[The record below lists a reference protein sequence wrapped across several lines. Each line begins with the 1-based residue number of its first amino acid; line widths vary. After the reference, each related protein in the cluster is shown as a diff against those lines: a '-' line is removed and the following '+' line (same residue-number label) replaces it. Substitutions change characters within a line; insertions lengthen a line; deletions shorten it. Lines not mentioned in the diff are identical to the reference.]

1 MQTRSMTEIIYDYFT
16 SRIRFG
22 YFMNGEQLPSI
33 PNIRR
38 QFGVSALTVR
48 SALLQMKENGYIE
61 TAERVPA
68 TVIFQPDEQSRQDY
82 IQYFLSHREGLEDV
96 CHSSELIFGPII
108 HQYFQRQDMDSIKRM
123 QSRLRNAD
131 FRTAKPVI
139 LFYAESMQVLNNT
152 LIPNLH
158 WEIVRYLSTPYLDRP
173 LNFEEANSKAAAHI
187 RRILDLLEAG
197 QFEQA
202 ADEDEVFNENV
213 TYQFLKKIQ
222 SSFTKNEQIK
232 TEQIPFRWH
241 IYRDHPQL
249 CYTVAAEIM
258 SKIDQQIYKQGDF
271 LPSCRALS
279 IEYGVS
285 FITAR
290 RTVALLNDLRVTES
304 LNGIGARVIPGHGIA
319 SADFLQ
325 PQIRKSLILFLQAM
339 QISSLTC
346 RNIAIHTL
354 SSLDDKALSLLEQDI
369 QAHLENDTTYLTG
382 GLCLRFI
389 GDKSPSPFIQEVY
402 GQLYRLML
410 WGHSLH
416 MLYQKGEDTGFYTE
430 YTGKLV
436 DALHN
441 HDIHSFAA
449 LLSELIASGLIISK
463 NTMIQHGFEEDQ
475 LI

>member
-1 MQTRSMTEIIYDYFT
+1 MQTSNMTEIIYDYFT

-22 YFMNGEQLPSI
+22 YFMKGEQLPSI

-48 SALLQMKENGYIE
+48 SALSQMKENGYIE
-61 TAERVPA
+61 TTERVPA
-68 TVIFQPDEQSRQDY
+68 TVIFQTDEQSRQDY
-82 IQYFLSHREGLEDV
+82 VQYFLSHREGLEDV

-123 QSRLRNAD
+123 QSKMKNAD

-139 LFYAESMQVLNNT
+139 MFYAESMRVLNNS

-158 WEIVRYLSTPYLDRP
+158 WEIVRYLSTPYLERP
-173 LNFEEANSKAAAHI
+173 LNFEETNSQAAAHI

-197 QFEQA
+197 QFTQA
-202 ADEDEVFNENV
+202 AEEDKVFNENV

-222 SSFTKNEQIK
+222 FSFKNEQLEI
-232 TEQIPFRWH
+232 EQVPFRWH
-241 IYRDHPQL
+241 IYWDHPQL
-249 CYTVAAEIM
+249 CYTIAAEIM
-258 SKIDQQIYKQGDF
+258 SKIDKQIYKQGDF

-279 IEYGVS
+279 IEYGIS

-290 RTVALLNDLRVTES
+290 RTVSLLNDLRVAES
-304 LNGIGARVIPGHGIA
+304 LNGIGARVILGRDIA
-319 SADFLQ
+319 SPNLLQ

-346 RNIAIHTL
+346 RNVAVHTL
-354 SSLDDKALSLLEQDI
+354 SSIDDRNLSLFEQDI

-389 GDKSPSPFIQEVY
+389 GDNSPSPFIREVY

-416 MLYQKGEDTGFYTE
+416 MFYRKDEDAGFYNK
-430 YTGKLV
+430 YTGNIL
-436 DALHN
+436 DALRKR
-441 HDIHSFAA
+441 DIHNFAA
-449 LLSELIASGLIISK
+449 LLSELIASGLTISK
-463 NTMIQHGFEEDQ
+463 KIMIQHGFEEDQ